1 MAASFSELVKA
12 AKAAKAERIE
22 SPDAK
27 ALNGGAGEP
36 FRPSTLMPAALQALA
51 QPLPHL
57 SIDKV
62 YDRYEQMK
70 AAKNDAASKQGAAPN
85 GSSAGLPTNP
95 AKTATK
101 KDVATDK
108 PARTST
114 IPEAIRNLQSAPS
127 APAQL
132 DQPLPPPAQTKRFDF
147 NSKANADRHSRSMGT
162 HVPDFAPP
170 VGLEDSTQSNGAKGW
185 AAGVAPPRGVKPSA
199 GMICGMP
206 SSAFDGWPEAV
217 PPGSHY
223 EEWVWNLM
231 DREGYTTVELYVDEV
246 FTKQAGILGQAYG
259 LAPLGRPK
267 FNPGLHVLIQV
278 PNFSNSPWGGAS
290 RVLLTPMTV
299 RPEAQKTQKKGQGFG
314 TENRLGSAPSDVPP
328 KPVWIPDPAGISA
341 WLNQEVHH
349 NVIFGQA
356 MLDAEKQGA
365 HHMYWVVLSH
375 KDVLEHHQALSNEDK
390 RFLSKFGL
398 EGLHSVQSIYDEQ
411 TQRRRSYIVD
421 PALADPVP
429 PAQRYLGH
437 WSGDEVKRAI
447 HFAMRRSGPVIP
459 GWPKEDL
466 RRIRETHAGISQ
478 WVSKKAQQD
487 KATSISR
494 PAPVKDIPQRP
505 DANKPKAVN
514 MRPMRR
520 FF

>member
-22 SPDAK
+22 SPEAVPFQLETQAPDAK
-27 ALNGGAGEP
+27 ALKGGAGEP

-127 APAQL
+127 APAQP
-132 DQPLPPPAQTKRFDF
+132 DQPLPSPAQTKRFDF
-147 NSKANADRHSRSMGT
+147 NSKANADRHSRSMGA

-170 VGLEDSTQSNGAKGW
+170 VGLEDSTQSDGAKGW

-217 PPGSHY
+217 GDGKRYLCHGLRVDWGCLYRWANRQGRKLHRDMHQWAMGSRGRRRISRLRITL
-223 EEWVWNLM
+223 WGRLPC
-231 DREGYTTVELYVDEV
+231 
-246 FTKQAGILGQAYG
+246 AY
-259 LAPLGRPK
+259 RR
-267 FNPGLHVLIQV
+267 
-278 PNFSNSPWGGAS
+278 SNSD
-290 RVLLTPMTV
+290 R
-299 RPEAQKTQKKGQGFG
+299 
-314 TENRLGSAPSDVPP
+314 
-328 KPVWIPDPAGISA
+328 
-341 WLNQEVHH
+341 
-349 NVIFGQA
+349 
-356 MLDAEKQGA
+356 
-365 HHMYWVVLSH
+365 
-375 KDVLEHHQALSNEDK
+375 
-390 RFLSKFGL
+390 
-398 EGLHSVQSIYDEQ
+398 
-411 TQRRRSYIVD
+411 
-421 PALADPVP
+421 
-429 PAQRYLGH
+429 
-437 WSGDEVKRAI
+437 
-447 HFAMRRSGPVIP
+447 
-459 GWPKEDL
+459 
-466 RRIRETHAGISQ
+466 
-478 WVSKKAQQD
+478 
-487 KATSISR
+487 
-494 PAPVKDIPQRP
+494 
-505 DANKPKAVN
+505 
-514 MRPMRR
+514 
-520 FF
+520 